1 MTDSSRWNE
10 IQRVFHR
17 VVDMP
22 PDVREHVLVS
32 EYGNDKALQSQVRAL
47 LDADARENTAL
58 DGGLA
63 DTAHAILGGRSER
76 REIPSIG
83 PYIPLRMLGE
93 GGMGVVHLARREDVG
108 NLVALKLLRDAS
120 LSPARR
126 ERFASEQRTLAQLAH
141 PNIAQLYDAGTTAD
155 GTPWFAMEYVD
166 GVSLS
171 EYCETRNATLQ
182 TRLRL
187 FRDVCTAVQF
197 AHERAI
203 IHRDLKPSNI
213 LVTGEGQVK
222 LLDFGIAKQLENLD
236 SDADPTRTAL
246 RLMTPAYASPEQLS
260 GRSVGVQADVYSLGV
275 ILFELLTHRLPF
287 DVAQRTPAEL
297 ERLVAE
303 YQPPRPSGVAI
314 ARKARLGAESGVPHV
329 SRRQWTELDVIC
341 LTALHKDISRR
352 YRTVDALVRDLD
364 HFQEHEPL
372 EARPDSAGYRLR
384 KFVQRNRTAVIGS
397 AAVVALLVSLVGFYT
412 GRLASARDAAIA
424 EASRAQRIQQFMVSL
439 FQGGDPDVSPAD
451 SLRVITLIERGVQEA
466 SGLAAEPAVQA
477 ELYQTLGELSRQ
489 LGLLDQADTLLT
501 SSLEKRRRIAGA
513 RQPDLSRSMV
523 ALSLLRSD
531 QARYDDAEQLA
542 RSALALVRE
551 SEAGGHS
558 DEIHALSALGHV
570 LELRGRYSEAIAAY
584 DTATRIA
591 PQSDPPAPEYVS
603 SMYGLANNH
612 FYIGDYEA
620 ADSLSRQ
627 VLRLSRQLYGE
638 RHPRVA
644 SDLINLGAVQ
654 FELGNYPE
662 ANRLYREAL
671 EINMSWHGADHP
683 STAANLTM
691 LGRALVYEGK
701 RSEAAAVLEQA
712 HSIQERVYGPMH
724 PRVASALN
732 ELGNLAV
739 TDGRLADAERHFL
752 RMLDIQRQMH
762 GNRHNLYAVA
772 VSNLAT
778 VHMQRGSNAEA
789 ERLFREAVDVF
800 ETVLPAGHSSTGI
813 ARIKL
818 GRVLLR
824 QGRYREAIEESAEG
838 YEIVAQESEPGVS
851 FLVAARSDL
860 AAAWD
865 SLGVPEEAEKYREEA
880 RRVGG

>member
-1 MTDSSRWNE
+1 
-10 IQRVFHR
+10 
-17 VVDMP
+17 
-22 PDVREHVLVS
+22 
-32 EYGNDKALQSQVRAL
+32 
-47 LDADARENTAL
+47 
-58 DGGLA
+58 
-63 DTAHAILGGRSER
+63 
-76 REIPSIG
+76 
-83 PYIPLRMLGE
+83 
-93 GGMGVVHLARREDVG
+93 
-108 NLVALKLLRDAS
+108 
-120 LSPARR
+120 
-126 ERFASEQRTLAQLAH
+126 
-141 PNIAQLYDAGTTAD
+141 
-155 GTPWFAMEYVD
+155 
-166 GVSLS
+166 
-171 EYCETRNATLQ
+171 
-182 TRLRL
+182 
-187 FRDVCTAVQF
+187 
-197 AHERAI
+197 
-203 IHRDLKPSNI
+203 
-213 LVTGEGQVK
+213 
-222 LLDFGIAKQLENLD
+222 
-236 SDADPTRTAL
+236 
-246 RLMTPAYASPEQLS
+246 
-260 GRSVGVQADVYSLGV
+260 
-275 ILFELLTHRLPF
+275 
-287 DVAQRTPAEL
+287 
-297 ERLVAE
+297 
-303 YQPPRPSGVAI
+303 
-314 ARKARLGAESGVPHV
+314 
-329 SRRQWTELDVIC
+329 
-341 LTALHKDISRR
+341 
-352 YRTVDALVRDLD
+352 
-364 HFQEHEPL
+364 
-372 EARPDSAGYRLR
+372 
-384 KFVQRNRTAVIGS
+384 
-397 AAVVALLVSLVGFYT
+397 
-412 GRLASARDAAIA
+412 
-424 EASRAQRIQQFMVSL
+424 
-439 FQGGDPDVSPAD
+439 GGDPDVSPAD

-612 FYIGDYEA
+612 FYIGDYEV

-662 ANRLYREAL
+662 SNRLYREAL
-671 EINMSWHGADHP
+671 EINMSWHGAEHP

-691 LGRALVYEGK
+691 LGRALVYEGR

-824 QGRYREAIEESAEG
+824 Q
-838 YEIVAQESEPGVS
+838 
-851 FLVAARSDL
+851 
-860 AAAWD
+860 
-865 SLGVPEEAEKYREEA
+865 
-880 RRVGG
+880 